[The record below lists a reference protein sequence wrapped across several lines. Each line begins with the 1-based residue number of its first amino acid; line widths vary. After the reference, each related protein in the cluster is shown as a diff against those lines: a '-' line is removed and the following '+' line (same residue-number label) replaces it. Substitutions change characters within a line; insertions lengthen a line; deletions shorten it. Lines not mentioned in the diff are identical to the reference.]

1 MLRGDAGLPPNTG
14 GCPPM
19 GAEIEVLGA
28 SPHIWGDVDCT
39 GDMNPADSLKLLRFD
54 AGFGV
59 ASEAGCPPIGGE
71 VAVVD

>member
-1 MLRGDAGLPPNTG
+1 
-14 GCPPM
+14 M

-39 GDMNPADSLKLLRFD
+39 GDMSPVDALKLLRFD

-59 ASEAGCPPIGGE
+59 VHEVGCPPIGGE